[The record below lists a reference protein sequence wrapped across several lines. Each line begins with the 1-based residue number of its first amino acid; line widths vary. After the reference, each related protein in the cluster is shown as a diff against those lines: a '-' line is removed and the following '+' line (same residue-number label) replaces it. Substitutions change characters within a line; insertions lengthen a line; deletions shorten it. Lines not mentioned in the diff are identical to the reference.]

1 MINSLQEKYF
11 NIYHVDIILWENRM
25 SLQESKKTSMKEFF
39 HIKTFEPNYS
49 FLGYKSL
56 KIKKEREKWQKD
68 GDICMNWVKTKIP
81 MYYNQFL
88 YR

>member
-49 FLGYKSL
+49 FLGYKKL
-56 KIKKEREKWQKD
+56 K
-68 GDICMNWVKTKIP
+68 
-81 MYYNQFL
+81 
-88 YR
+88 